1 MMWIYWQSIVVEE
14 KLFLSSVSLPVIQCL
29 MMNTTIETTTTKV
42 FPNME
47 EKHLW
52 FFSKSGY
59 TKSVIEQARK
69 DHAMLLTID
78 DLFD

>member
-1 MMWIYWQSIVVEE
+1 MMWIYWQSIVV
-14 KLFLSSVSLPVIQCL
+14 
-29 MMNTTIETTTTKV
+29 
-42 FPNME
+42 E

-69 DHAMLLTID
+69 DHATLLTID